1 MADELKNLPP
11 EERIRKLKEL
21 EKQRK
26 KEIEDAQKK
35 IKESED
41 ELRERR
47 KWKDKVPIPE
57 FAQDGFGGLSEEA
70 KEILKQHRGV
80 KERVLEQ
87 VSEPKSKSPLVKNRE
102 QASLEETRRREQIQ
116 IPPEVVNADYTR
128 HLSQEP
134 VKNLYQEMAGLRE
147 DIGQKG
153 YMNRDDERK
162 VEYMMGAVERK
173 RAEGYSFTEETARAA
188 NLTQQIGASLRNMY
202 KSEQRDMY
210 R

>member
-26 KEIEDAQKK
+26 REIEDAQKK

-80 KERVLEQ
+80 KERVLEPVLEQ
-87 VSEPKSKSPLVKNRE
+87 KPKSSVKNKE
-102 QASLEETRRREQIQ
+102 QFSLEETLRREQIQ

-153 YMNRDDERK
+153 YMSRDDERK

-173 RAEGYSFTEETARAA
+173 RAEGYSFTEEAAMAA

-210 R
+210 Q

>member
-26 KEIEDAQKK
+26 REIEDAQKK

-102 QASLEETRRREQIQ
+102 QASLEETLRREQIQ

-173 RAEGYSFTEETARAA
+173 RAEGYSFTEEAAMAA

-210 R
+210 Q